1 MTRLIQIAKGRDR
14 GVAIV
19 EEPHLRLLHHA
30 ESIYALAQ
38 EAIAKG
44 VKLTALV
51 QQKLANLVL
60 EYDAIY
66 TGQSEWRVL
75 PPIDHPDE
83 PSRCLVSGTG
93 LTHLGSARD
102 RQDMH
107 AIASEDLTDSM
118 KMFRWGI
125 AGGRPTAGQIGTPPE
140 WFYKGTG
147 TILRAHNQ
155 PLEIPSYAEDG
166 GEEAEIA
173 GIYLVDADCRP
184 HRIGMACGN
193 EFSDHVFEK
202 KNYLNLAGSKLRT
215 PALGPEITLDPL
227 FDSVQGEVTI
237 ERAGKTLWSTKIRT
251 GESEMCH
258 SLRNMEH
265 HHFKYET
272 HRRPGDVH
280 VHFFGADCLS
290 FGEGIRLVD
299 GDVMQVQFAG
309 TVLPAAQPAELVSLS
324 GRSAFPAWTSGDR
337 DLVYRRHRRRKHWFC
352 RAHHGHD
359 SCRDQHRLRGN
370 AVLDIR
376 KGHRDSAWAAPA
388 GCVF

>member
-1 MTRLIQIAKGRDR
+1 MTRLIQIAKGKDR
-14 GVAIV
+14 GVAVV
-19 EEPHLRLLHHA
+19 EEPYLRLLHQA
-30 ESIYALAQ
+30 ASIYALAQ
-38 EAIAKG
+38 EAIATG
-44 VKLTALV
+44 LKLTAFV
-51 QQKLANLVL
+51 QQKLSNLVL

-66 TGQSEWRVL
+66 AGQSEWRIL

-125 AGGRPTAGQIGTPPE
+125 AGGRPAAGQIGTPPE

-173 GIYLVDADCRP
+173 GIYLIDADGRP
-184 HRIGMACGN
+184 YRVGMACGN

-215 PALGPEITLDPL
+215 PALGPELALDPS

-237 ERAGKTLWSTKIRT
+237 ERAGKPLWSKKIRT

-272 HRRPGDVH
+272 HRRAGDVH

-290 FGEGIRLVD
+290 FGEGVRLAER
-299 GDVMQVQFAG
+299 DVMQVQFAG
-309 TVLPAAQPAELVSLS
+309 FGRALRNPLQVAAAKPALVEVISM
-324 GRSAFPAWTSGDR
+324 G
-337 DLVYRRHRRRKHWFC
+337 
-352 RAHHGHD
+352 
-359 SCRDQHRLRGN
+359 
-370 AVLDIR
+370 
-376 KGHRDSAWAAPA
+376 
-388 GCVF
+388 

>member
-1 MTRLIQIAKGRDR
+1 MTLSTTRLIQIAKGNDR
-14 GVAIV
+14 AVALV
-19 EEPHLRLLHHA
+19 EEPGLRLLHQTA
-30 ESIYALAQ
+30 SIYSLAQ
-38 EAIAKG
+38 EAIANR
-44 VKLTALV
+44 VKLTVLV
-51 QQKLANLVL
+51 REKLSNFVL
-60 EYDAIY
+60 DYDPIY

-75 PPIDHPDE
+75 PAIDHPQE

-107 AIASEDLTDSM
+107 AIASEHLTDSM

-125 AGGRPTAGQIGTPPE
+125 AGGRPAAGQIGTPPE

-147 TILRAHNQ
+147 TILRAHNE
-155 PLEIPSYAEDG
+155 PLEIPPYAEDG

-173 GIYLVDADCRP
+173 GIYIIDSDGRP
-184 HRIGMACGN
+184 HRVGMATGN

-215 PALGPEITLDPL
+215 PSLGPELTLDPL
-227 FDSVQGEVTI
+227 FDSVEGEVTI
-237 ERAGKTLWSTKIRT
+237 ERAGKPLWHKKIRT

-272 HRRPGDVH
+272 HRRAGDVH

-290 FGEGIRLVD
+290 YGEGIRLAA

-309 TVLPAAQPAELVSLS
+309 FGRPLRNPLQVAAAKLALIEVISL
-324 GRSAFPAWTSGDR
+324 G
-337 DLVYRRHRRRKHWFC
+337 
-352 RAHHGHD
+352 
-359 SCRDQHRLRGN
+359 
-370 AVLDIR
+370 
-376 KGHRDSAWAAPA
+376 
-388 GCVF
+388 